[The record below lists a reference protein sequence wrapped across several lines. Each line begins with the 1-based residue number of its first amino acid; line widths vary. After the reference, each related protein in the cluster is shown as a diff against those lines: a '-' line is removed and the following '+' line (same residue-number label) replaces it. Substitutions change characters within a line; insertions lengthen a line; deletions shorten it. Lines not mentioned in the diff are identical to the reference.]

1 MVFEINGKLVDVTR
15 VWRVEVESKHEM
27 EAVREYAETHNR
39 EFKAGKAHGKPGER
53 RVDCYME
60 ADHYDLREKVRDTLT
75 RILGHDVRVCIEME
89 TKAC

>member
-1 MVFEINGKLVDVTR
+1 MVLEVNGKLVDVTR

-39 EFKAGKAHGKPGER
+39 KFKAGKAYGKPGAR

-60 ADHYDLREKVRDTLT
+60 ADFYDLREKIRDTLS
-75 RILGHDVRVCIEME
+75 RILGHDVRVYIEME